1 MRHLTIDDFDEA
13 WKVFHDNKFYFPH
26 VRASHIRT
34 RLERGQL
41 ILQNNI
47 LITYHKN
54 KNNRKIGQDTDVS
67 VTAGSYT
74 IHQLINA
81 TPHKGNAVT
90 VMNEFFNF
98 AGTDVYLTVRT
109 EANNLVANR
118 FYKKV
123 GMEKVGYITWS
134 KGKMLGNVWKKEKGA

>member
-1 MRHLTIDDFDEA
+1 MKHLTIDDFDEA

-26 VRASHIRT
+26 VRSSHVRT

-54 KNNRKIGQDTDVS
+54 KNNRKVGRDTDVFIN
-67 VTAGSYT
+67 AGDHMM
-74 IHQLINA
+74 HQLINA

-98 AGTDVYLTVRT
+98 AESDIFLTVR
-109 EANNLVANR
+109 EDNVVANR
-118 FYKKV
+118 FYEKV
-123 GMEKVGYITWS
+123 GMERVGYITWS
-134 KGKMLGNVWKKEKGA
+134 KGKMLGNVWKKSKSA

>member
-1 MRHLTIDDFDEA
+1 
-13 WKVFHDNKFYFPH
+13 
-26 VRASHIRT
+26 
-34 RLERGQL
+34 
-41 ILQNNI
+41 
-47 LITYHKN
+47 
-54 KNNRKIGQDTDVS
+54 
-67 VTAGSYT
+67 
-74 IHQLINA
+74 
-81 TPHKGNAVT
+81 
-90 VMNEFFNF
+90 MNEFFNF